1 MNFESRAN
9 TDVVIRYKNCYVL
22 REGHLILDDIWV
34 RKGRVI
40 DPMELFF
47 KERKMADITIECN
60 RYIASPGFID
70 IQLNG
75 GFKYDFS
82 SFSNPNEAE
91 KGLQFVSK
99 ELLEYG
105 VTAYCPTL
113 VSCSKE
119 YYNMILPIMKKKKGG
134 IDGAAILGVCSPL
147 MKCST
152 L

>member
-1 MNFESRAN
+1 
-9 TDVVIRYKNCYVL
+9 
-22 REGHLILDDIWV
+22 
-34 RKGRVI
+34 
-40 DPMELFF
+40 MELFF

-119 YYNMILPIMKKKKGG
+119 YYNMVSCNIMTD
-134 IDGAAILGVCSPL
+134 ISSISRLSLSFIHLSCIVCHIYLFFLDKTFFLHYLLFHSKL
-147 MKCST
+147 FFWNINRK
-152 L
+152 LY